1 VYATAM
7 TRGMETTD
15 EQLRFEIVGARRL
28 STIFIATMCTI
39 GGLGFLLA
47 GLSIYSQKSLL
58 PFTQDLVNNPLVR
71 FYPQGA
77 TLLAYGTLG
86 TLFALYYW
94 VTILLNVGAGYNEFN
109 KKSGKVTIYRSGF
122 PGKNRH
128 INIEYPL
135 SAIQGIR
142 VLIKDGLNPRRS
154 IYLKVKGKNPIP
166 LSGVGQPPAI
176 NVVEEQAAVMAR
188 FLGVGIEGI

>member
-1 VYATAM
+1 M

-15 EQLRFEIVGARRL
+15 EKLRYEITGARRL
-28 STIFIATMCTI
+28 GTLTIATMCTI

-47 GLSIYSQKSLL
+47 GISIYLQKPLL
-58 PFTQDLVNNPLVR
+58 PFAVDLLNNPLVK
-71 FYPQGA
+71 FYPQGLA
-77 TLLAYGTLG
+77 LTAYGTLG

-94 VTILLNVGAGYNEFN
+94 TTILLNIGAGYNEFD

-128 INIEYPL
+128 IHIEYPL
-135 SAIQGIR
+135 NTIQGIQ

-166 LSGVGQPPAI
+166 LTGVGQPPALS
-176 NVVEEQAAVMAR
+176 VVEEQAASMAR